1 MPQSHQEL
9 AELLGAVPKAWRAL
23 LDQRLRPYGFSQATW
38 QVLLK
43 LGRAGEPLLQTELAA
58 RIGIEPASLVRLLDV
73 LQADGWVTRHQDEQD
88 RRAKRVLLT
97 AKASQVSGEL
107 LQVADVLK
115 AELLG
120 GLDEAELQT
129 CIKVLAQIRQAAEQA
144 QEQGA

>member
-1 MPQSHQEL
+1 MSQSHQEV

-43 LGRAGEPLLQTELAA
+43 LGRAGEPLLQNDLAA
-58 RIGIEPASLVRLLDV
+58 RVGIEPASLVRLLDV
-73 LQADGWVTRHQDEQD
+73 LQADGWIVRQQDEQD
-88 RRAKRVLLT
+88 RRAKRICLT
-97 AKASQVSGEL
+97 PKAQQLSGEL

-120 GLDEAELQT
+120 GLDPQELQT
-129 CIKVLAQIRQAAEQA
+129 CIKVLAQIRRAAEQA
-144 QEQGA
+144 QETAA

>member
-1 MPQSHQEL
+1 ML
-9 AELLGAVPKAWRAL
+9 VAVPKAWRAL

-43 LGRAGEPLLQTELAA
+43 LGRAGEPLLQNELAA
-58 RIGIEPASLVRLLDV
+58 RVGIEPASLVRLLDV
-73 LQADGWVTRHQDEQD
+73 LQADGWVTRQQDEQD

-107 LQVADVLK
+107 LQVADALK

-120 GLDEAELQT
+120 GLDQAELQT
-129 CIKVLAQIRQAAEQA
+129 CIKVLAQIRHAAEQA
-144 QEQGA
+144 QQ

>member
-1 MPQSHQEL
+1 MPQSHHEL
-9 AELLGAVPKAWRAL
+9 TELLVAVPKAWRAL

-43 LGRAGEPLLQTELAA
+43 LGRAGEPLLQNELAA
-58 RIGIEPASLVRLLDV
+58 RVGIEPASLVRLLDV
-73 LQADGWVTRHQDEQD
+73 LQADGWVTRQQDEQD

-107 LQVADVLK
+107 LQVADALK

-120 GLDEAELQT
+120 GLDQAELQT
-129 CIKVLAQIRQAAEQA
+129 CIKVLAQIRHAAEQA
-144 QEQGA
+144 QQ

>member
-1 MPQSHQEL
+1 MPQAHQEL

-43 LGRAGEPLLQTELAA
+43 LGRAREPLLQNELAA
-58 RIGIEPASLVRLLDV
+58 RVGIEPASLVRLLDV
-73 LQADGWVTRHQDEQD
+73 LQADGWVTRQQDEQD

-107 LQVADVLK
+107 LHVADELK

-129 CIKVLAQIRQAAEQA
+129 CIKVLAQIRHAAEQA